1 MQTGVCFLI
10 LAMLL
15 TPAVDGVAK
24 TLSADQTPMM
34 IAFLRYFTAG
44 MIAVAI
50 AGATRRRIV
59 VPREDRLGQVVR
71 TALIMGAMTAL
82 ITALGMVPMAKAVG
96 GFLIAPIVSGILGIV
111 VWREP
116 PTPTRVAG
124 SAISF
129 VGAAIL
135 LRPEAGI
142 ELGSIFALLGGA
154 LLGTYLAATRGA
166 SGRTDALS
174 TLAIQSLL
182 GSAMIAPFAFATG
195 GVPVASA
202 GLLLG
207 AIALGGVSA
216 VCHFLTVAAYQ
227 RADATILAPFLYF
240 NLLTAMAVGF
250 FWFGETLSLASIVG
264 LIGIATGGLLT
275 LASPALIG
283 SWIAALRARTR
294 TLAEAATAPA
304 AAAPASAGP
313 WAAARRAT
321 VTAAAPAAG
330 PRPRPADR
338 GTHAGGTAA
347 NPWRSTGQL
356 AVAIFELPTT
366 LLDLIGRSLADRLP
380 HRRAPEVL
388 RTA

>member
-10 LAMLL
+10 LAMIL

-24 TLSADQTPMM
+24 SLSADQTPMM

-50 AGATRRRIV
+50 AAATRRRIV
-59 VPREDRLGQVVR
+59 VPRQDRLGQFVR

-111 VWREP
+111 IWREP
-116 PTPTRVAG
+116 PTPTRLAG

-142 ELGSIFALLGGA
+142 ELGSIFALIGGG

-166 SGRTDALS
+166 SGKTDALS
-174 TLAIQSLL
+174 TLAVQSLL
-182 GSAMIAPFAFATG
+182 GSALIAPFAFATG
-195 GVPVASA
+195 GLPTASA
-202 GLLLG
+202 GLLIG
-207 AIALGGVSA
+207 AVALGGVSA

-250 FWFGETLSLASIVG
+250 FWFGETLSVASIVG
-264 LIGIATGGLLT
+264 LAAIATGGLLT
-275 LASPALIG
+275 LASPALIRR
-283 SWIAALRARTR
+283 WTAKLLPEARIAEATVEA
-294 TLAEAATAPA
+294 AATAAAVATGPWAATRPA
-304 AAAPASAGP
+304 TARPTAAGP
-313 WAAARRAT
+313 WATAGHGAAGAT
-321 VTAAAPAAG
+321 ATAAG
-330 PRPRPADR
+330 PWRQ
-338 GTHAGGTAA
+338 AG
-347 NPWRSTGQL
+347 QI
-356 AVAIFELPTT
+356 AIVVFELPTT
-366 LLDLIGRSLADRLP
+366 LV
-380 HRRAPEVL
+380 EVL
-388 RTA
+388 IRSVSGGPASRRLARGAFQYT